1 MENCPIVTSRR
12 LHSPVSTSGS
22 SKQPSSAS
30 GMAGEAS
37 FWQQQL
43 HASITREPR
52 MIGSTVSAMARGS
65 ETDCK
70 DFLQRHV
77 RSSRLEKMR
86 ALVSPPNR
94 TSRLENTARPVTVF
108 VRPAE
113 SVASAMTR

>member
-1 MENCPIVTSRR
+1 MVTSSR

-30 GMAGEAS
+30 GMEGAVS
-37 FWQQQL
+37 LWQQQP

-65 ETDCK
+65 ETDCS

-77 RSSRLEKMR
+77 RSSLLEKIR
-86 ALVSPPNR
+86 AQVSPPNS
-94 TSRLENTARPVTVF
+94 TSRFEKTARPVTVF